1 MSFKK
6 CQKCPQL
13 ITKRKCQKNL
23 YYSYVTMSVQ
33 QSVINYWNFPSLP
46 VYTANVSVA
55 LLHFL
60 CTVYSIQEP
69 VKNARCLGWDK
80 TLHVWYWTEFPSINP
95 GKQCAV
101 QCAQD
106 TWGRIEGSLCVHVM
120 GTHGAWLTSEQVHT
134 EKIEPK
140 FEKVL
145 NSRWKN
151 NSGLFF
157 LRILVEKSESR
168 KHQLRG

>member
-1 MSFKK
+1 
-6 CQKCPQL
+6 
-13 ITKRKCQKNL
+13 
-23 YYSYVTMSVQ
+23 MSVQ
-33 QSVINYWNFPSLP
+33 QSVINYGKFPSLP
-46 VYTANVSVA
+46 VYTANGSVT

-60 CTVYSIQEP
+60 CTMPTWLPSFPVYSTVYSLQEA

-157 LRILVEKSESR
+157 LRILVEKSGPR
-168 KHQLRG
+168 KHQLSG